1 MQPAAHGG
9 DGGLSID
16 QDSLV
21 HHYPRKPVS
30 NVAAFFVDL
39 SLSLFSEFP
48 DVFDVSVNDDGEF
61 MNLLRNAAAHEATVI
76 PVSATLPQQQ
86 TPIRDVNRLV
96 REKRQGPSGILSHS
110 AAVKTF
116 LLDKAKADAHLAKVR
131 EEVKRDVAAI
141 GQDWRGG
148 QQNTRKY
155 DRKKDT
161 KCTSTGKTVTFTKDG
176 KKVTRVVHENQRG
189 TNVVKYND
197 AWILLSKLKI

>member
-1 MQPAAHGG
+1 M
-9 DGGLSID
+9 S
-16 QDSLV
+16 
-21 HHYPRKPVS
+21 
-30 NVAAFFVDL
+30 VD
-39 SLSLFSEFP
+39 
-48 DVFDVSVNDDGEF
+48 DDDGEF
-61 MNLLRNAAAHEATVI
+61 MKLLRNAAAHEATVI

-86 TPIRDVNRLV
+86 TPILDVNRLV

-148 QQNTRKY
+148 TPKARKGS
-155 DRKKDT
+155 DA
-161 KCTSTGKTVTFTKDG
+161 KCTSTGKKVTFTKDG

-189 TNVVKYND
+189 TKVVKYND